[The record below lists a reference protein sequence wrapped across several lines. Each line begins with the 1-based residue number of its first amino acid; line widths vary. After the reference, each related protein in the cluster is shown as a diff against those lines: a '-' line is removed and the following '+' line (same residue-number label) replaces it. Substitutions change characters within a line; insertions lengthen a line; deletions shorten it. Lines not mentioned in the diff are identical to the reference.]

1 MSQYQKVAYYTLGCK
16 LNFSET
22 STIARQLSDA
32 GYARVNFDDDPD
44 IYVINTC
51 SVTDNADKKCRYI
64 VSKAL
69 KINPNSKVLV
79 IGCYAQLKPKE
90 ILNIPG
96 VTLVLGANEKFNLAD
111 HIEDE
116 TPIEG
121 PGKMIVG
128 SIKEVNDFIP
138 SFSYGDRT
146 RSFLKIQDGCDY
158 FCSFCTIPLARG
170 KSRSATVNQT
180 VVEAQKIART
190 DIKEVVLT
198 GVNIGDFGVGT
209 HENFFDLVKELDKV
223 QGIDR
228 YRISS
233 IEPNLLSDEIIDF
246 VLNKSQRFAPHFH
259 IPLQSGSDRLL
270 EAMRRKYNS
279 QLFAGR
285 INTIKKYYPDTCI
298 GVDVIVGFPGE
309 TEEEFLITYNL
320 LNELDVSYLHVFSY
334 SERPQTIALKL
345 DGVVPKE
352 DRTRRS
358 KMLQILSQKKKRA
371 FYQSQLEKVKDV
383 LFENENHDGFI
394 HGFTENYVKVR
405 LPFSN
410 ELKNT
415 LRAVQLSEFGPDGI
429 IEGNLIAKQ
438 KVHFTKHIHET

>member
-32 GYARVNFDDDPD
+32 GYARVNFDDNPN

-69 KINPNSKVLV
+69 KVNPNAKVFV
-79 IGCYAQLKPKE
+79 IGCYAQLKPEE
-90 ILNIPG
+90 ISGIPG

-116 TPIEG
+116 TPIDG
-121 PGKMIVG
+121 PGKVMVG
-128 SIKEVNDFIP
+128 SIKEVHDFIP
-138 SFSYGDRT
+138 SYSYGDRT

-170 KSRSATVNQT
+170 KSRSASVSKTVA
-180 VVEAQKIART
+180 EAQNISQT
-190 DIKEVVLT
+190 NVKEIVLT

-209 HENFFDLVKELDKV
+209 SENFFDLVTAIDKV
-223 QGIDR
+223 KGIDR

-259 IPLQSGSDRLL
+259 IPLQSGSDMLL
-270 EAMRRKYNS
+270 ESMRRKYNS
-279 QLFAGR
+279 QLFVGR

-309 TEEEFLITYNL
+309 TEEEFLKTYEL
-320 LNELDVSYLHVFSY
+320 INELNVSYLHVFSY

-352 DRTRRS
+352 ERSRRS

-371 FYQSQLEKVKDV
+371 FYQSQIGKVKSV
-383 LFENENHDGFI
+383 LFENEDHDGFI
-394 HGFTENYVKVR
+394 QGFTENYVKVQI
-405 LPFSN
+405 PFSDK
-410 ELKNT
+410 LKNT
-415 LRAVQLSEFGPDGI
+415 IHQIKLSAFGPDGTM
-429 IEGNLIAKQ
+429 EGILIGKQ
-438 KVHFTKHIHET
+438 KNYITNQIHET

>member
-32 GYARVNFDDDPD
+32 GYARVNFDDNPD

-69 KINPNSKVLV
+69 KVNPNSKVFV

-116 TPIEG
+116 TPIDG
-121 PGKMIVG
+121 PGKMLVR

-170 KSRSATVNQT
+170 KSRSATVFQT
-180 VVEAQKIART
+180 VAEAQKIAQT

-209 HENFFDLVKELDKV
+209 PENFFDLVKELDNV
-223 QGIDR
+223 QGVDR

-246 VLNKSQRFAPHFH
+246 VLNKSQRIAPHFH

-270 EAMRRKYNS
+270 QAMRRKYNS
-279 QLFAGR
+279 QLFVGR
-285 INTIKKYYPDTCI
+285 IKTIKKYYSDTCI

-309 TEEEFLITYNL
+309 TEEEFLKTYKL
-320 LNELDVSYLHVFSY
+320 LSELDVSYLHVFSY

-352 DRTRRS
+352 ERTRRS

-371 FYQSQLEKVKDV
+371 FYQSQLRKVKNV

-405 LPFSN
+405 IPFSN

-415 LRAVQLSEFGPDGI
+415 MLAVQLSGFGPDGI
-429 IEGNLIAKQ
+429 IEGNLNTRQ
-438 KVHFTKHIHET
+438 RVHFTKQIHET

>member
-32 GYARVNFDDDPD
+32 GYARVNFDDNPN
-44 IYVINTC
+44 IYVVNTC

-69 KINPNSKVLV
+69 KVNPNAKVFV
-79 IGCYAQLKPKE
+79 IGCYAQLKPEE
-90 ILNIPG
+90 ISSIPG

-116 TPIEG
+116 TPIDG
-121 PGKMIVG
+121 PGKVMVG

-170 KSRSATVNQT
+170 KSRSASVNQT
-180 VVEAQKIART
+180 VIEAKKIAQT
-190 DIKEVVLT
+190 DVKEVVLT

-209 HENFFDLVKELDKV
+209 TENFFELITALDKV
-223 QGIDR
+223 KGIDR

-233 IEPNLLSDEIIDF
+233 IEPNLLSDQIIDF
-246 VLNKSQRFAPHFH
+246 VLNNSQRFAPHFH
-259 IPLQSGSDRLL
+259 IPLQSGSDVLL

-279 QLFAGR
+279 QLFVGR
-285 INTIKKYYPDTCI
+285 INTIKKYLPDTCI

-309 TEEEFLITYNL
+309 TEEEFLKTYEL
-320 LNELDVSYLHVFSY
+320 LNDLDVSYLHVFSY

-352 DRTRRS
+352 ERSKRS

-371 FYQSQLEKVKDV
+371 FYQSQLGKLKVV
-383 LFENENHDGFI
+383 LFENKDHAGFI
-394 HGFTENYVKVR
+394 QGFTENYVKVR
-405 LPFSN
+405 VPFEN
-410 ELKNT
+410 RLKNT
-415 LRAVQLSEFGPDGI
+415 LQTVELLEFGPDGI
-429 IEGNLIAKQ
+429 IEGDLITKSEKHITKQ
-438 KVHFTKHIHET
+438 IHET

>member
-22 STIARQLSDA
+22 STIAGQLSDA
-32 GYARVNFDDDPD
+32 GYARVNFDDNPD

-64 VSKAL
+64 VSKAI
-69 KINPNSKVLV
+69 KVNPDAKVFV
-79 IGCYAQLKPKE
+79 IGCYAQLKPEE
-90 ILNIPG
+90 ISSIPG

-121 PGKMIVG
+121 PGKVIVG
-128 SIKEVNDFIP
+128 PIKEVNDFIP

-180 VVEAQKIART
+180 VAEAQKIAQT
-190 DIKEVVLT
+190 DVKEVVLT

-209 HENFFDLVKELDKV
+209 SETFFDLVKKLDKV

-228 YRISS
+228 FRISS
-233 IEPNLLSDEIIDF
+233 IEPNLLSDKIIDF
-246 VLNKSQRFAPHFH
+246 VLNKSQSFVPHFH
-259 IPLQSGSDRLL
+259 IPLQSGSDILL
-270 EAMRRKYNS
+270 ETMRRKYDS
-279 QLFAGR
+279 QLFVGR
-285 INTIKKYYPDTCI
+285 IKTIKQYFPDTCI

-309 TEEEFLITYNL
+309 TEEEYLKTYEL

-345 DGVVPKE
+345 NGVVAKE
-352 DRTRRS
+352 ERTRRS
-358 KMLQILSQKKKRA
+358 KMLQILSHKKKRA
-371 FYQSQLEKVKDV
+371 FYQSQLGKVKDV

-405 LPFSN
+405 LPFS
-410 ELKNT
+410 EKLKNT
-415 LRAVQLSEFGPDGI
+415 IQVVELSGFGPDGI
-429 IEGNLIAKQ
+429 VEGKLTLKQ
-438 KVHFTKHIHET
+438 EESFSKHIHET